1 MVAAGTIEER
11 MLQTLSFK
19 QGLADFVLDAM
30 GEAKDFEYQNRDEEK
45 NRKKPSAFMQRLASI
60 MGGDPVK
67 VEPEPVA
74 KAEAKIPPEERLR
87 ASVEAECPNV
97 ERMSV
102 ITTGAREN
110 KCISKAIVVGRGVAK
125 EKIARQ
131 IADTQGVALPDEA
144 IETIDPDTWQLMK
157 RLEKMGVIQF
167 NTEFLQDVVVRT
179 APDMERIEDE
189 KRRAKAEKAYLN
201 VIRQLSMGDLLMKG
215 SFSSEA
221 QDAYR
226 KAVALAGGI
235 ASFACG
241 AGSVDADITPVAL
254 EDLVCVRNRLML
266 SSEDALI
273 LQLAVQGLELPNAS
287 ASARKFCQTCRELLP
302 SRP

>member
-1 MVAAGTIEER
+1 MGGEGRMKAKKIKRETWRTTDAEER
-11 MLQTLSFK
+11 
-19 QGLADFVLDAM
+19 
-30 GEAKDFEYQNRDEEK
+30 AKRQER
-45 NRKKPSAFMQRLASI
+45 A
-60 MGGDPVK
+60 K

-74 KAEAKIPPEERLR
+74 KAEAKIPPEERLC
-87 ASVEAECPNV
+87 ASVEAECPTV

-102 ITTGAREN
+102 ITTGIREN
-110 KCISKAIVVGRGVAK
+110 RCISKAIVVGCGVDK

-189 KRRAKAEKAYLN
+189 KRRAKAEKAYVK

-215 SFSSEA
+215 SFLFEA

-235 ASFACG
+235 ASFVCG
-241 AGSVDADITPVAL
+241 AGSVDADIAPVSL
-254 EDLVCVRNRLML
+254 EDLVRVRNGLAL
-266 SSEDALI
+266 SSEDALT
-273 LQLAVQGLELPNAS
+273 LQLAVQGLELPNAL
-287 ASARKFCQTCRELLP
+287 ASARNFCARSREIWK
-302 SRP
+302 